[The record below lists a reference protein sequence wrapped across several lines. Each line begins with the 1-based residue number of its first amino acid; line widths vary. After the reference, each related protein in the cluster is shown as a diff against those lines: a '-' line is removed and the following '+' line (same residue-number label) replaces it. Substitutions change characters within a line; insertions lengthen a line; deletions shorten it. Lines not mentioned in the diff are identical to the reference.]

1 MWDYISGFVFLI
13 WMIIL
18 CYLFGYSI
26 RKESNFS
33 ENLLTGYIYYSFI
46 IGFGFIIIELLDL
59 PWKIALIYFIIA
71 VLGIVVYVV
80 LSFRNNI
87 LTITKKDLKHFWN
100 ENYFLFL
107 IVLILLFISF
117 ISFNIYW
124 LNNHLDDGYYLS
136 KIVKMPYLN
145 NPYAYNYAV
154 NCNTNPML
162 AYKINTG
169 ELESSIYV
177 YLLNINVFVF
187 CRLFLNFFNYLLICS
202 TISVFANKIYRNL
215 DLKSNKYKYIQYTSC
230 IIIFF
235 STNMDLVYKIGF
247 MYLVDHWQFVTAMYL
262 CSSIPRTMGILW
274 LLMMFIDN
282 EKIAFKDLIKLF
294 VVSVVLMSK
303 SSIALPIILLTS
315 VVLYFVINFKTNN
328 KIYFILIPFVLYLA
342 IGLILPNRS
351 HIQASVYSI
360 FMQNVKTLPFIV
372 STIVLLVSFTCRKE
386 IVNRINIALIM
397 ILGFML
403 IPEVN
408 DVFESFSVYNFVA
421 NRMFT
426 TLMYTFY
433 ITAFAYVVFAFISF
447 MSKKMIKPIFM
458 ALTCFITLCTSV
470 TYTHRGMSVKNAVKV
485 IVRNNK
491 MVPNSTLELGN
502 TLDNLSKNN
511 GVLRVL
517 SPEFVVVDNVY
528 HPLATILTTVSKN
541 TISLSAIPRYPVD
554 SKEKIASFKYEYQVD
569 FTNFNN
575 TKSFEDFNKCIP
587 FIDSY
592 KINSF
597 ILTGDTENNQVY
609 GDFVRTKVVADP
621 VANISYSIYI
631 KA

>member
-1 MWDYISGFVFLI
+1 MWDYISGFIFLI

-33 ENLLTGYIYYSFI
+33 ENLLTGYICYSFI
-46 IGFGFIIIELLDL
+46 IGFGFIVIELLDL

-71 VLGIVVYVV
+71 VLGIVVYVI
-80 LSFRNNI
+80 LSFRNNK

-215 DLKSNKYKYIQYTSC
+215 DLKSNRYKYIQYITC
-230 IIIFF
+230 VVIFF
-235 STNMDLVYKIGF
+235 GTNMDKVYQMGF
-247 MYLVDHWQFVTAMYL
+247 MHLVDHWQFVTAMYL
-262 CSSIPRTMGILW
+262 GSSIPRTMGILW
-274 LLMMFIDN
+274 LLIMFVGN
-282 EKIAFKDLIKLF
+282 EKITIQDLIKLF
-294 VVSVVLMSK
+294 ILSVVLMSK
-303 SSIALPIILLTS
+303 STIALPIIVLTS
-315 VVLYFVINFKTNN
+315 
-328 KIYFILIPFVLYLA
+328 FVLYLVVNLKFEKN
-342 IGLILPNRS
+342 IYYVFIPLLIYIIVGLILPNKED
-351 HIQASVYSI
+351 IQGGIYKL

-372 STIVLLVSFTCRKE
+372 STIVLIISFAFRKK
-386 IVNRINIALIM
+386 IINRINIILVI
-397 ILGFML
+397 ILGLML

-408 DVFESFSVYNFVA
+408 DVFETFSVFNFVA

-433 ITAFAYVVFAFISF
+433 ITAFTYVAFVFIDLTNG
-447 MSKKMIKPIFM
+447 KMIKPIFM
-458 ALTCFITLCTSV
+458 ILTCLITAFSCL
-470 TYTHRGMSVKNAVKV
+470 TYTHTGMSVKNGLKT
-485 IVRNNK
+485 IIRNNK
-491 MVPNSTLELGN
+491 IVPNSTLELGSELDEISQKYG
-502 TLDNLSKNN
+502 TLKI
-511 GVLRVL
+511 L